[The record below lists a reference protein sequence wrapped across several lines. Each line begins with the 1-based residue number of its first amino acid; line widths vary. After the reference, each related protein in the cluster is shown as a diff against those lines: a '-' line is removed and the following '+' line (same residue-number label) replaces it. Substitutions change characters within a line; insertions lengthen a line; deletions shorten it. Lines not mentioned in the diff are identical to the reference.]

1 MIAKI
6 KAPGVRCSFCGKSRG
21 EVTDIVAGAPHAA
34 KARRT
39 PGKSSFICNE
49 CVLRFNQLLASSE
62 ANTTLVPASNLK
74 LP

>member
-6 KAPGVRCSFCGKSRG
+6 RALGVRCSFCGKSRG
-21 EVTDIVAGAPHAA
+21 EVADIVAGAPHAA
-34 KARRT
+34 KGRRAA
-39 PGKSSFICNE
+39 GKSSFICNE

-62 ANTTLVPASNLK
+62 GNTTLVPTSNLK